1 MFWLEFHVGDVFK
14 RHENFIFKI
23 TIVCYMLN
31 TLPLMVLFML
41 FWISLTL
48 VILVHK
54 VKDAVAEEEKAFA
67 TTREPISH

>member
-1 MFWLEFHVGDVFK
+1 MEFHVGDVFK

-23 TIVCYMLN
+23 KIVCYMLN

-41 FWISLTL
+41 FWISLTF
-48 VILVHK
+48 VIHK

-67 TTREPISH
+67 TTRQPISHKR